1 MITEEKHSYT
11 MHLFQKQLLV
21 LLASSLLLTSC
32 GGKIEKSKG
41 VGTEQEIHTLDHLVI
56 SEVFYF
62 GTWMEVS
69 ERTHLED
76 GEEVTE
82 KIPARKYGQNDS
94 YIKVT
99 NPTSEVKYLDGLA
112 LGICTL
118 DPAQPLSFKTPSDD
132 FTKDKVGV
140 SHLVMFPGSGK
151 DHPLKPGESILL
163 AAAAS
168 NHKQDFSIQS
178 EDKDSRPGNPN
189 SFDLSK
195 ADWEWL
201 SEHYSDA
208 DRIDDLTY
216 RLDNKQVKNM
226 IQILPED
233 VEEDHFEIDQNLH
246 GLVLLDLKTLN
257 GGVPESIK
265 KALTAEGSEYA
276 KTFSVSNTGSQSGG
290 HSHGDQVF
298 TTTILPKDLCIDAV
312 VICPREEFA
321 FSPLPKSLDKGA
333 FGVNLHRSSNTLI
346 PDSSYGKSIKRK
358 HDGHNLVD
366 DNNSMTDFEVADAT
380 L

>member
-1 MITEEKHSYT
+1 

-56 SEVFYF
+56 SEVFYI
-62 GTWMEVS
+62 GTWMDAS
-69 ERTHLED
+69 ERTYLND
-76 GEEVTE
+76 GEKVTE

-94 YIKVT
+94 YIRIT
-99 NPTSEVKYLDGLA
+99 NPTNEVKYLDGLA
-112 LGICTL
+112 LGTCTL
-118 DPAQPLSFKTPSDD
+118 NPAEILTFKTPADD
-132 FTKDKVGV
+132 FAKDKVGI
-140 SHLVMFPGSGK
+140 SGLVMFPGSGN
-151 DHPLKPGESILL
+151 DHPIKPGESILL
-163 AAAAS
+163 TAAAQ
-168 NHKQDFSIQS
+168 NHKLEFEIQS
-178 EDKDSRPGNPN
+178 EDEDSRPGNPN

-216 RLDNKQVKNM
+216 RLDNKRVKNM

-246 GLVLLDLKTLN
+246 GLVLLDLKTLK
-257 GGVPESIK
+257 GGAPDAIK
-265 KALTAEGSEYA
+265 KALTTGESVYT
-276 KTFSVSNTGSQSGG
+276 KTFSVSDTGSSSGG

-321 FSPLPKSLDKGA
+321 FSPIPKSLDKGA
-333 FGVNLHRSSNTLI
+333 FGCNSNRISNINI

-366 DNNSMTDFEVADAT
+366 DNNSTTDFEVADAT